1 MPTSRS
7 ESAQVIYKLNYG
19 GTLKFCHNLCTLFFA
34 HDRRITIAAGAFNGL
49 MRSIFSCVASKP
61 RGEKSS
67 LPRCVEVDS
76 IIFWKITT

>member
-7 ESAQVIYKLNYG
+7 ESAQVIYKPNCG
-19 GTLKFCHNLCTLFFA
+19 RTLKFCHNLFALFL
-34 HDRRITIAAGAFNGL
+34 RMIVEL
-49 MRSIFSCVASKP
+49 PSQ
-61 RGEKSS
+61 RGVKSS